1 MEIRKNEDKVV
12 YKPYGLDLNPG
23 EKILWIGKRSLKS
36 LWLLFVI
43 GFVLMPLYGMG
54 AIFIIYAIV
63 IWLRTDYVLT
73 NERILKVRRHYAFV
87 YLLSYDIEEMRR
99 EDLES
104 MYAIQNSMGR
114 VLDYWD
120 VVIENSERIVFK
132 GVTEPEIIKKIL
144 RD

>member
-12 YKPYGLDLNPG
+12 YKPYGLDLNLG

>member
-1 MEIRKNEDKVV
+1 MV
-12 YKPYGLDLNPG
+12 YKPYGLDLNLG